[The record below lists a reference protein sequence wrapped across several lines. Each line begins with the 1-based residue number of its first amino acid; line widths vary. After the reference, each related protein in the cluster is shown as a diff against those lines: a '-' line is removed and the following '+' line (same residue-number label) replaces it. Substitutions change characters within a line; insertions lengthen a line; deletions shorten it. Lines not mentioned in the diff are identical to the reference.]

1 MSFILSKLSKKR
13 TKKNMFNAP
22 VFGDLQIIRK
32 QPFSIIQNHNNV
44 QVTLFEELI
53 KVILET
59 SLLLKICNVKG
70 KPP

>member
-1 MSFILSKLSKKR
+1 
-13 TKKNMFNAP
+13 MFNTP
-22 VFGDLQIIRK
+22 LFGDLQIIRK
-32 QPFSIIQNHNNV
+32 QPFSVIKNHNNV
-44 QVTLFEELI
+44 QVTLFEEII